1 MSPAREELSPRRR
14 QILAAATTVLAQQG
28 NRGLTHRAV
37 DREAGLS
44 EGSSSAYFRTRD
56 ALLRALGDVVADRL
70 SADVAALGSR
80 LASCPGD
87 HERAVA
93 EVSRLFSR
101 WLSEPDLLAA
111 RLELT
116 VAATRD
122 PGLAERFTQW
132 RDDLVGMVRGVMEAA
147 ETGSGADRGA
157 SAETLVAA
165 LDGVLLASLMLP
177 QRRRRGFVSD
187 SVEQLLS
194 GLGPNPA
201 QT

>member
-70 SADVAALGSR
+70 AADVAALGAR

-101 WLSEPDLLAA
+101 WLGECGSEQGAGGPGRHLDGLL
-111 RLELT
+111 
-116 VAATRD
+116 
-122 PGLAERFTQW
+122 PGE
-132 RDDLVGMVRGVMEAA
+132 
-147 ETGSGADRGA
+147 
-157 SAETLVAA
+157 SAEVDEHDDRFDPDRHG
-165 LDGVLLASLMLP
+165 DGV
-177 QRRRRGFVSD
+177 D
-187 SVEQLLS
+187 E
-194 GLGPNPA
+194 
-201 QT
+201 